1 MEGGRG
7 RRNNSISALAWT
19 TTGGASFRPPPAPK
33 KGDSVRQKSSHT
45 NAIQKASPH
54 SRDKQK
60 SFAATH
66 HRSQAGGTL
75 RTKNFTCLL
84 NGGRLS
90 ESHEQQS
97 SLRMLL
103 LGWSRVTFKANP
115 IGFRFHLMLIWDW
128 GSASSHWR
136 LGIIM
141 LKVVHLRLG
150 PWHLYEGT
158 QKSLSFRCSSGIKAP
173 MLIWD
178 SGRRTFT
185 RVPKNSNSH

>member
-1 MEGGRG
+1 MVHHFVHRHASPRKGFYRNIKMEGGRG

-115 IGFRFHLMLIWDW
+115 IGFHSDVHL
-128 GSASSHWR
+128 G
-136 LGIIM
+136 LGIGI
-141 LKVVHLRLG
+141 LTLEARNNHV
-150 PWHLYEGT
+150 EG
-158 QKSLSFRCSSGIKAP
+158 CSSAIGAVAPLRRYTKNPLAP

-178 SGRRTFT
+178 
-185 RVPKNSNSH
+185 